1 MSLSSDLAPRAS
13 LLAPWTSLLVKEE
26 MVNFHETLIKVR
38 FNEVDAYRIA
48 WHGHYV
54 AWMEAGR
61 NDLAGRFGLDA
72 AQIADSG
79 YLAPVVVLELKFI
92 RPARF
97 GEELRVRTTLRRTET
112 ATLEFVCD
120 MFGEDGKLSA
130 SGRTVHALTDRDGV
144 LQYALPQVIAER
156 LQGLMAF
163 LGV

>member
-1 MSLSSDLAPRAS
+1 M
-13 LLAPWTSLLVKEE
+13 
-26 MVNFHETLIKVR
+26 NFHETLIKVR
-38 FNEVDAYRIA
+38 FNEVDAYKIA

-61 NDLAGRFGLDA
+61 NDLAGRFCLDA

-79 YLAPVVVLELKFI
+79 YLAPVVTLELKFI

-112 ATLEFVCD
+112 ATLEFACD
-120 MFGEDGKLSA
+120 VFGEDGKLSA
-130 SGRTVHALTDRDGV
+130 SGRTVHALTDKDGV

-156 LQGLMAF
+156 LHGLMAF